1 MDEVVDKFVEQ
12 VLLGLEVEQ
21 SFVLGKAQRWPADV
35 EQTPQQRVFEDV
47 PLEGA
52 SVFEQEQRL
61 PRLELDGRSPPHT
74 RKEWRRLVVMRR
86 VSMPAGGQAPVQSIG
101 RREVRVV
108 RTGDEELF
116 SLVRVELVLDGQ
128 LTSEEDLYRQWAKM
142 DLGELVALQGRV
154 ELADRSR

>member
-1 MDEVVDKFVEQ
+1 MNEMVDKVVEQ
-12 VLLGLEVEQ
+12 VFLGLEVEQ
-21 SFVLGKAQRWPADV
+21 SFVLGKAQRRPADV
-35 EQTPQQRVFEDV
+35 EQAPQQRVFGDV
-47 PLEGA
+47 ALEGA
-52 SVFEQEQRL
+52 RVLEQEQRL
-61 PRLELDGRSPPHT
+61 PRLELDGRSPPHP
-74 RKEWRRLVVMRR
+74 RKERRRLVVMPR
-86 VSMPAGGQAPVQSIG
+86 VSMPTGGQTPIQSVG